1 MTELMPQSDLPVTH
15 HRKKTIST
23 NLFFITMAVTALIGF
38 AAGTRAQELYALAAP
53 LFGVKASSDTLDLA
67 LVQRTYQELKVNYN
81 GQLDSSTLVDGA
93 ARGMVAAAGDRY
105 TVFMDKKE
113 AEEFNKEL
121 SGEVTGIGCELSVRN
136 DQPTAV
142 RVLEGSPAQQ
152 AGIMA
157 GDVFV
162 SVNDDSVV
170 GADSSTVASK
180 IRGEAGT
187 TVKVVVMR
195 GVDTKSFTITRAKL
209 NDVSVRA
216 TVQDG
221 VGIMT
226 ITRFDQDS
234 GDLARKAA
242 QDFKTQGVRG
252 VIVDLRDNG
261 GGYVT
266 AAQAVGGLWLDDKLL
281 FTTKDS
287 AGNSQNVSTN
297 GGGPILAGIKT
308 VVLVNGGTASAS
320 EIVAGALQEYEL
332 AMVIGEKTFGKGTE
346 QQVIDLPDGRKLKVT
361 IARWYT
367 PKGKNI
373 TKEGIAPTT
382 TVSLGTDDVNAGRD
396 PQMDA
401 AKAAVAK

>member
-1 MTELMPQSDLPVTH
+1 
-15 HRKKTIST
+15 
-23 NLFFITMAVTALIGF
+23 
-38 AAGTRAQELYALAAP
+38 
-53 LFGVKASSDTLDLA
+53 
-67 LVQRTYQELKVNYN
+67 
-81 GQLDSSTLVDGA
+81 
-93 ARGMVAAAGDRY
+93 
-105 TVFMDKKE
+105 
-113 AEEFNKEL
+113 
-121 SGEVTGIGCELSVRN
+121 
-136 DQPTAV
+136 
-142 RVLEGSPAQQ
+142 
-152 AGIMA
+152 
-157 GDVFV
+157 
-162 SVNDDSVV
+162 
-170 GADSSTVASK
+170 
-180 IRGEAGT
+180 
-187 TVKVVVMR
+187 
-195 GVDTKSFTITRAKL
+195 
-209 NDVSVRA
+209 
-216 TVQDG
+216 
-221 VGIMT
+221 MT

-242 QDFKTQGVRG
+242 QDFKIQGVRG

-297 GGGPILAGIKT
+297 GGEPILAGIKT

>member
-1 MTELMPQSDLPVTH
+1 
-15 HRKKTIST
+15 
-23 NLFFITMAVTALIGF
+23 
-38 AAGTRAQELYALAAP
+38 
-53 LFGVKASSDTLDLA
+53 
-67 LVQRTYQELKVNYN
+67 
-81 GQLDSSTLVDGA
+81 
-93 ARGMVAAAGDRY
+93 MVAAAGDRY

-242 QDFKTQGVRG
+242 QDFKIQGVRG

-297 GGGPILAGIKT
+297 GGEPILAGIKT

>member
-1 MTELMPQSDLPVTH
+1 MTEPVPQSDLPVPH
-15 HRKKTIST
+15 HREKTISI

>member
-1 MTELMPQSDLPVTH
+1 MSCEGS
-15 HRKKTIST
+15 
-23 NLFFITMAVTALIGF
+23 F
-38 AAGTRAQELYALAAP
+38 
-53 LFGVKASSDTLDLA
+53 
-67 LVQRTYQELKVNYN
+67 
-81 GQLDSSTLVDGA
+81 
-93 ARGMVAAAGDRY
+93 
-105 TVFMDKKE
+105 
-113 AEEFNKEL
+113 
-121 SGEVTGIGCELSVRN
+121 GCELSVRN

-242 QDFKTQGVRG
+242 QDFKIQGVRG

-297 GGGPILAGIKT
+297 GGEPILAGIKT